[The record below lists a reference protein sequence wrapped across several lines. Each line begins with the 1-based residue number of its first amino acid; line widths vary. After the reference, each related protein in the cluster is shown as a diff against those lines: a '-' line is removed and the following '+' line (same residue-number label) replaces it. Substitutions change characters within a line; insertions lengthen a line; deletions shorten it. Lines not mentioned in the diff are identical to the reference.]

1 MAHARA
7 PSTPRGIACCR
18 FIGPSFC
25 AWRAEAWCFGACRKA
40 ARGSRGAR
48 CTGAMVHGADVACPR
63 AMPALPMRGGRC
75 RGGLRAAH
83 AMQAP
88 AQVACVRPCPARH
101 ASAREALARSPGRMP
116 CRPPPMRWRGR
127 LAACHAGPS
136 PCAEVAWPHAMT
148 PLPMRA
154 GARQADAREDWRC
167 RAGEAAWRWPG
178 PPGRC
183 ARMALPTSA
192 VYASRRVLV
201 LGHDIALG
209 MSLGI
214 TLIPNANAIGAKS
227 YNVIPC

>member
-1 MAHARA
+1 
-7 PSTPRGIACCR
+7 
-18 FIGPSFC
+18 
-25 AWRAEAWCFGACRKA
+25 
-40 ARGSRGAR
+40 
-48 CTGAMVHGADVACPR
+48 
-63 AMPALPMRGGRC
+63 
-75 RGGLRAAH
+75 
-83 AMQAP
+83 
-88 AQVACVRPCPARH
+88 
-101 ASAREALARSPGRMP
+101 
-116 CRPPPMRWRGR
+116 
-127 LAACHAGPS
+127 
-136 PCAEVAWPHAMT
+136 MT

-183 ARMALPTSA
+183 ARMGLPMSA